1 MALRDRIAFQVR
13 PYLAPGEQ
21 VQHVVLAQAGL
32 SPYFNLVPPL
42 GFPVWNLTIN
52 LLPWSEFYFFASG
65 AVMAALVLAGYTI
78 CLTRVRNR
86 ILVVTDQAILLM
98 GAGLIAWSTP
108 NGPPLLRL
116 PRRTVLGPP
125 RGLAGAMLLSGEKL
139 WVSPLFRKRVTAA
152 NAELA
157 VVTSPPWPGSAIS

>member
-1 MALRDRIAFQVR
+1 MALRDGIAFQVR

-21 VQHVVLAQAGL
+21 VQHVVLVQAGI
-32 SPYFNLVPPL
+32 SPYFNLVPTL
-42 GFPVWNLTIN
+42 GLFSWNLTTN
-52 LLPWSEFYFFASG
+52 LLPWSEYYFFASG
-65 AVMAALVLAGYTI
+65 AVMAALFLACCTI
-78 CLTRVRNR
+78 YLTRVRNR
-86 ILVVTDQAILLM
+86 ILVVTNQAILLM
-98 GAGLIAWSTP
+98 GAGLIAWATP

-125 RGLAGAMLLSGEKL
+125 RGLSGAMLLSGERL